1 MVKVFLKKV
10 FFAIFKILIL
20 LAIMALPAFC
30 AKITLI
36 TGGGCGCGG

>member
-1 MVKVFLKKV
+1 MVFDVLTVLFLMV
-10 FFAIFKILIL
+10 
-20 LAIMALPAFC
+20 LAVDMALPAFC